1 METNNEL
8 NEMLAD
14 VKYQLEQDFS
24 QEKID
29 RLEVDEIKRQMSRFK
44 TAKVDSLIRE
54 IDHLSEVI
62 KSPVHVG
69 MLGRYSHGKTA
80 LVNKLFSLDEECKLP
95 EGDGVV
101 TSKVT
106 YVSFDKELPVPE
118 AYEVKK
124 GGGENLID
132 LTVLRNSVGRTDH
145 DTSTIDY
152 YKLRLPTEG
161 KDFAS
166 LFASKNI
173 NLVDMPGLGG
183 PYFKD
188 QTITKKYIRNLD
200 MIIAVIKIDEI
211 LESGLHVNNLIENS
225 LIPIIPVLTFT
236 DKWKESDLYSDC
248 KDIDAVLFKAQ
259 KLIEENIPNLR
270 PFLGNIIAVSS
281 YTGDNIDALRNLI
294 LNHIE
299 SANIAIGRARKDISP
314 VYRKQLI
321 LFKEEYSAFK
331 AKMAALEKDLD
342 EMLKPILPKNG
353 ELRQDIIEEACK
365 GTRVLRAKHALED
378 ETARCVNDFFAKYKD
393 RLSSIQYVNKKDEL
407 VSAISKLEDDTN
419 NRLARE
425 STERMDSLYQSYKDE
440 LSYEINKLLSRM
452 TLDNKTKANLN
463 KGISDAM
470 EDSAVDYQDSLKLDI
485 KSVAISSCL
494 AKYDAKVGMSFI
506 ANMAKNPVTLIM
518 CIAGVA
524 IFVAGLCAFRRV
536 NNGLMIAGI
545 ALAVASIIP
554 TMLSQPR
561 ETKALFDE
569 AKQSVINLLKG
580 AFDVNK
586 KKDNLLNVVSRT
598 VLELNQDL
606 KDVLSDDTS
615 SYNKDAR
622 FMTSIK
628 ERFDEKMNQLSDKL
642 EDELCKISHVQ

>member
-106 YVSFDKELPVPE
+106 YVSFDKELLAPE

-281 YTGDNIDALRNLI
+281 FTGDNIDALRNLI

-314 VYRKQLI
+314 VYKKQLL
-321 LFKEEYSAFK
+321 LFKSEYTAFK
-331 AKMAALEKDLD
+331 SKMAALEKDLD
-342 EMLKPILPKNG
+342 EMLKPILPKGG
-353 ELRQDIIEEACK
+353 EMRQDIIAEACK
-365 GTRVLRAKHALED
+365 GTRVVRAKHALED
-378 ETARCVNDFFAKYKD
+378 ETARCVNDLFSKYKD
-393 RLSSIQYVNKKDEL
+393 RLASLQFVNEKSEL
-407 VSAISKLEDDTN
+407 VSSVSRVENDTN
-419 NRLARE
+419 GRLARE
-425 STERMDSLYQSYKDE
+425 STERLDSLFQSYKDE
-440 LSYEINKLLSRM
+440 LSYEIDNLLSKM
-452 TLDNKTKANLN
+452 TLDDKTKINL
-463 KGISDAM
+463 KQGIGNVM
-470 EDSAVDYQDSLKLDI
+470 EGCTIDYQDSLKLDL
-485 KSVAISSCL
+485 KSIAISSYL

-506 ANMAKNPVTLIM
+506 SNMAKNPTTLIM
-518 CIAGVA
+518 LIAGTALVIGA
-524 IFVAGLCAFRRV
+524 FTGRKINNLLLIIGL
-536 NNGLMIAGI
+536 
-545 ALAVASIIP
+545 ALDVASILP
-554 TMLSQPR
+554 TMISQPR

-569 AKQSVINLLKG
+569 AKQNIIEHLKG

-586 KKDNLLNVVSRT
+586 KKDLLSDIVSKT
-598 VLELNQDL
+598 QVDLNMDL

-622 FMTSIK
+622 FLTSIK

-642 EDELCKISHVQ
+642 EDELCKLSHEQ